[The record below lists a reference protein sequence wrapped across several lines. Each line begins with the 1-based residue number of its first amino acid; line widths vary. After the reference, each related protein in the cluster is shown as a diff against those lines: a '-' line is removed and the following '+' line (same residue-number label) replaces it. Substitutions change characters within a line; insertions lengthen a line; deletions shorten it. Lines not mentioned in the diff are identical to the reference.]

1 MAYMLMK
8 IKGCY
13 PASMNG
19 MSDQETTLTLETW
32 VDMFKDYDAELI
44 NKALDEVIKTSTSS
58 FMPSIGAIIQKAEE
72 IKKRPVP
79 FKGYITMGT
88 PEHKAFLEQQAKKK
102 NELQ

>member
-1 MAYMLMK
+1 MLME

-19 MSDQETTLTLETW
+19 MSDQETSLTLEAWTRK
-32 VDMFKDYDAELI
+32 FKDYDAELI

-79 FKGYITMGT
+79 FKGYITIGT
-88 PEHKAFLEQQAKKK
+88 PEHKAFLEEQAKKK
-102 NELQ
+102 NGLQ

>member
-1 MAYMLMK
+1 MNKKETGLLLAK

-19 MSDQETTLTLETW
+19 MSKTEANMTIEAW
-32 VDMFKDYDAELI
+32 FDMFKDYDAELI

-79 FKGYITMGT
+79 FKGCITMGT
-88 PEHKAFLEQQAKKK
+88 PEHKAF
-102 NELQ
+102 